1 MKKVAFL
8 LLIMA
13 ALVSCESK
21 DQKAGSATLST
32 DDKKAEADPSA
43 VTSIQWID
51 STFQDLGKVKEG
63 TVVEVTYR
71 FKNTG
76 DKNLVIENAQPSCGC
91 TVPEKPEQ
99 PIAPGGT
106 DVIKAKFDSK
116 GRPGVNNKTITV
128 TANTTPEKQ
137 HQLNFKVEVIN

>member
-1 MKKVAFL
+1 MYKVAL
-8 LLIMA
+8 LLLLSA

-21 DQKAGSATLST
+21 DQKATTSATAG
-32 DDKKAEADPSA
+32 DKKTETDPSA

-63 TVVEVTYR
+63 TIVEVTYR
-71 FKNTG
+71 FKNSG
-76 DKNLVIENAQPSCGC
+76 DKSLVIENAQPSCGC

-106 DVIKAKFDSK
+106 DVIKAKFDSR
-116 GRPGVNNKTITV
+116 GRAGVNNKTITV
-128 TANTTPEKQ
+128 TANTAPEKQ

>member
-8 LLIMA
+8 LLVLT

-21 DQKAGSATLST
+21 DQKAGATLSAG
-32 DDKKAEADPSA
+32 DKKTETDPSA

-51 STFQDLGKVKEG
+51 STSQDLGKVKEG

-71 FKNTG
+71 FKNSG

-116 GRPGVNNKTITV
+116 GRLGPNSKTITV
-128 TANTTPEKQ
+128 TANTAPEKQ
-137 HQLNFKVEVIN
+137 HVLSFKVEVIN